1 MTDTIQSAAAEEL
14 HRVMN
19 VSQTRDP
26 EIGESLEES
35 PEALRAAA
43 RPFTPEKRRHRK
55 PTAADEEFVKAI
67 NE

>member
-1 MTDTIQSAAAEEL
+1 
-14 HRVMN
+14 MN

-55 PTAADEEFVKAI
+55 PRAADEEFVKAI